1 MIDADALM
9 MIEGVLNVS
18 DMQVR
23 DIMRPRSQIDAIDI
37 SKKPE
42 EFIPFVIET
51 AHTRFPVFEEGINN
65 IIGILLAKDLLKLTS
80 EHEFEIRDILRP
92 PIFIPESKRLN
103 VLLKEFRTK
112 AKSYRNCCRRTRW
125 CSWHGYN

>member
-23 DIMRPRSQIDAIDI
+23 DIMRPRSQIDAIDV

-65 IIGILLAKDLLKLTS
+65 IIGILS
-80 EHEFEIRDILRP
+80 R
-92 PIFIPESKRLN
+92 
-103 VLLKEFRTK
+103 
-112 AKSYRNCCRRTRW
+112 
-125 CSWHGYN
+125 

>member
-18 DMQVR
+18 DMQAR

-37 SKKPE
+37 SKKPK

-51 AHTRFPVFEEGINN
+51 AHTRFPVFEDGINN
-65 IIGILLAKDLLKLTS
+65 IVGILLAKDLLKLKS

-112 AKSYRNCCRRTRW
+112 RNPVSYTHLTLPTN
-125 CSWHGYN
+125 